1 MTSATLED
9 GGDAAA
15 AADSNAAGDVSRS
28 GSKGSANG
36 GTSTGLGGQNA
47 VLQRLFYVFEHDPKG
62 AVHRAWG
69 ITLLFMVAFFVISV
83 IESTYLYSTKCVSYT
98 CM

>member
-1 MTSATLED
+1 MTTSLED

-15 AADSNAAGDVSRS
+15 AAENAGGGGSSTVSRS

-36 GTSTGLGGQNA
+36 GGGATGLGGQNA
-47 VLQRLFYVFEHDPKG
+47 VLQRLFYVFEHDPKS

-83 IESTYLYSTKCVSYT
+83 IESTYHIL
-98 CM
+98 